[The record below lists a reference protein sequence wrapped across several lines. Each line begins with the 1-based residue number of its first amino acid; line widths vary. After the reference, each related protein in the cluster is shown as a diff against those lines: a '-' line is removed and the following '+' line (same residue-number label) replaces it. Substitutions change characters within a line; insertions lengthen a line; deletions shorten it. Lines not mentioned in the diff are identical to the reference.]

1 MRHFKTTCSLFA
13 IAAAMAAAPALADDG
28 LIFHVSGDRG
38 LTADVAGGQAEPNF
52 ASHVSIRPDGRVGGY
67 IEAEGAQTLTW
78 EAPGNIYAQRGA
90 LSFFWRAREAVGRN
104 EFPIFRV
111 SYADHSS
118 WDMVWLRIDWNGS
131 GFDAFVTDTN
141 LSRARVSWRGLETLD
156 PDRWVHIAFTWDETT
171 GVRLYVDG
179 QLAGEQAGALTL
191 DAGLDQ
197 MGPHSRIISPYQVQS
212 RYNFMRGGDVDEIK
226 VHDRALSAEQVAALA
241 RGGDIR
247 AEAAPIT
254 ADRWTAWRHRLGFE
268 GEPPPALEP
277 HTAIRKV
284 EFDSAYDL
292 GQRFLKG
299 SDGVRESTWPGVFYW
314 SRLPGRH
321 DYFEIPDW
329 NLYVE
334 GGRAVTFNLPDEPW
348 NRLEFT
354 GAADGTLTFIE
365 GQEEAPLATRPEGRE
380 RTTHALQTR
389 TGGAVR
395 FDNRLPETPIQEF
408 AAYNITAASAPV
420 GTSELSYVID
430 SAVAPDYP
438 ALDVLLDHVARRHPA
453 EERATVVATP
463 ASSIEMNRPAR
474 TPDGATQ
481 ARLPI
486 VHVMIPFDFRDSRPG
501 NPAHRGTYGWINY
514 DGGLDGIQLDLPPL
528 DVTPTHGGLY
538 PLNIRVKDPLWPE
551 RDLLDVNVSVEPN
564 RPYSLWLDTRDR
576 ILPNDGSLYFTL
588 AGAGEGL
595 TEDSLNGARV
605 RLVFKSRED
614 AAAEH
619 VADRFEQVRD
629 NLSFLVEERPQ
640 NRRLRLHDRY
650 MRDLEDILRVDP
662 NHEQARFHWAETNPG
677 QPWPAFEQ
685 PEAPEGTPLWAF
697 RQMEHMR
704 LLRHFMEWWI
714 DNRQSEY
721 GDFGGGLSDDS
732 DLTNQW
738 PGAALMGLMPDKVT
752 DSLNRMTDAIY
763 RLGMVTDGLPTIRT
777 DELHV
782 YEEGQNADA
791 QSLYLNWGDPTVVD
805 RLMTTARNYARIIE
819 PNAAGHTHFVSS
831 YFSATD
837 VVREGIWE
845 WSKPHSY
852 LILHAALMLGE
863 YNGDPTMRSLIVAMS
878 DHYLA
883 HGTRDAE
890 GNWSFPA
897 DINWRT
903 DEARGSLESG
913 DVGPYQMFWAA
924 WRWTG
929 DDKYLAPLEARVRE
943 RGPAQAAILN
953 ANVLD
958 ALNRREDW
966 GRALLE
972 QANRRGARG
981 YPLYAAWEMT
991 GDRAW
996 LERLYGDEIQTASQ
1010 RMFMMTEG
1018 HWWSDRVEV
1027 YSEFLQR
1034 ARLGGMALRRN
1045 QTFPGNTVSWRFAQ
1059 DGDAENIAILMPGA
1073 TPERFTV
1080 IAFNGS
1086 DREISAEM
1094 TGWTVTGGRWTV
1106 RSGVDRNGDDAI
1118 DGRAEQ
1124 RTVALERSRAV
1135 PLTFAPGV
1143 TTIHAF
1149 ELAEAA
1155 GGAVHDRPDLG
1166 IGERTIRVQDGALH
1180 VQVFSLGVH
1189 DAPAA
1194 TVVLEDARGRQ
1205 VASARSAALPSAADL
1220 TPRSVEVVL
1229 PLPDGFVAAGHRV
1242 RLIADGDVAE
1252 VTLANNAVV
1261 LR

>member
-1 MRHFKTTCSLFA
+1 MRYFKATCSLLA
-13 IAAAMAAAPALADDG
+13 ITAALTAAPAWGQDG
-28 LIFHVSGDRG
+28 LIFHVSGDEG
-38 LTADVAGGQAEPNF
+38 LTADVAGGPAEPNF
-52 ASHVSIRPDGRVGGY
+52 ASHVSIQPDGRVGGY
-67 IEAEGAQTLTW
+67 IEAQGAQTLTW
-78 EAPGNIYAQRGA
+78 EAPGNIYAQRGT

-131 GFDAFVTDTN
+131 GFDAFVTDAN
-141 LSRARVSWRGLETLD
+141 LSRARVSWKGMETLA
-156 PDRWVHIAFTWDETT
+156 PDRWVHIAFAWDETT
-171 GVRLYVDG
+171 GV
-179 QLAGEQAGALTL
+179 QLFIDGEQVGEQSAPLTL

-212 RYNFMRGGDVDEIK
+212 RYNFMRGGDLDELK
-226 VHDRALSAEQVAALA
+226 VHDSALSPQQIAALA
-241 RGGDIR
+241 QAG
-247 AEAAPIT
+247 EVQAPPVSIT

-268 GEPPPALEP
+268 GEAPPALEP

-292 GQRFLKG
+292 GQRFFKG

-334 GGRAVTFNLPDEPW
+334 GGRAITFNLPDEPW

-354 GAADGTLTFIE
+354 GAADGDLTFIASE
-365 GQEEAPLATRPEGRE
+365 TETPLAVRPEGPE
-380 RTTHALQTR
+380 RTTYSLETR

-420 GTSELSYVID
+420 GASELNYVID
-430 SAVAPDYP
+430 SAIAPDYP
-438 ALDVLLDHVARRHPA
+438 ALDRLLNHVAGRHPA
-453 EERATVVATP
+453 EERATVVAVP
-463 ASSIEMNRPAR
+463 ASTIEMNRPAR
-474 TPDGATQ
+474 ARGDEPQ
-481 ARLPI
+481 ARLPM
-486 VHVMIPFDFRDSRPG
+486 VHVMIPFDFRDSRTG

-528 DVTPTHGGLY
+528 DVVPTHGGLY

-551 RDLLDVNVSVEPN
+551 RDLLDVNVSIEPN

-614 AAAEH
+614 AAIEH

-662 NHEQARFHWAETNPG
+662 DHEQARFHWAETNPG

-685 PEAPEGTPLWAF
+685 PQAPEGTPLWAF

-721 GDFGGGLSDDS
+721 GDFGGGLSDDT
-732 DLTNQW
+732 DMTNQW
-738 PGAALMGLMPDKVT
+738 PGAALMGLMPDKIT
-752 DSLNRMTDAIY
+752 TSLNRMTDAIY

-782 YEEGQNADA
+782 YEEGQNSDA
-791 QSLYLNWGDPTVVD
+791 QSMYLSWGDPTVVD
-805 RLMTTARNYARIIE
+805 RLMTTARNYSRIIE
-819 PNAAGHTHFVSS
+819 TNPAGHTHFVSN

-852 LILHAALMLGE
+852 LILHAALLLGE
-863 YNGDPTMRSLIVAMS
+863 YNGDPTMRSLILAMS

-883 HGTRDAE
+883 HGEQDAQ
-890 GNWSFPA
+890 GDWTFPA
-897 DINWRT
+897 EIHWRS

-913 DVGPYQMFWAA
+913 DIGPYQMFWAA

-929 DDKYLAPLEARVRE
+929 DEKYLLPLEARVRA
-943 RGPAQAAILN
+943 RGVQSLEMLN

-958 ALNRREDW
+958 ELGRREDW
-966 GRALLE
+966 GQALLE
-972 QANRRGARG
+972 RASERSATG
-981 YPLYAAWEMT
+981 YPLYAAWQMT
-991 GDRAW
+991 GDAAW
-996 LERLYGDEIQTASQ
+996 LERLYADEIQRANQ
-1010 RMFMMTEG
+1010 RMYMMTEG

-1034 ARLGGMALRRN
+1034 VRLGGMALRRN
-1045 QTFPGNTVSWRFAQ
+1045 QTFPGQTVSWRFAADQ
-1059 DGDAENIAILMPGA
+1059 DAETVAIMMPSA
-1073 TPERFTV
+1073 TPDRFTV

-1094 TGWTVTGGRWTV
+1094 TGWNVTGGRWTV
-1106 RSGVDRNGDDAI
+1106 RSGVDRNGDNAI
-1118 DGRAEQ
+1118 DGRADTRE
-1124 RTVALERSRAV
+1124 VALERSRSTS
-1135 PLTFAPGV
+1135 LTFAPGV
-1143 TTIHAF
+1143 TTIHEF
-1149 ELAEAA
+1149 VLAEAS
-1155 GGAVHDRPDLG
+1155 GGAVQDRPDLA
-1166 IGERTIRVQDGALH
+1166 IGPRTTRVENGVLH
-1180 VQVFSLGVH
+1180 VQVFNQGVRP
-1189 DAPAA
+1189 APAA
-1194 TVVLEDARGRQ
+1194 AVILEDAGGREIARGR
-1205 VASARSAALPSAADL
+1205 SEALAAADDL
-1220 TPRSVEVVL
+1220 NPKSVEVAI
-1229 PLPDGFVAAGHRV
+1229 PLPADFSANGHRL
-1242 RLIADGDVAE
+1242 RLVADGDIEE
-1252 VTLANNAVV
+1252 VTLLNNVV
-1261 LR
+1261 TLD

>member
-1 MRHFKTTCSLFA
+1 MRDLKTTCSLLA
-13 IAAAMAAAPALADDG
+13 VAAALAAGPAMADDG
-28 LIFHVSGDRG
+28 LLFHVSADRNG
-38 LTADVAGGQAEPNF
+38 LVADVAGGQAEPNF
-52 ASHVSIRPDGRVGGY
+52 ADFVSIAPNGRVGSF
-67 IEAEGAQTLTW
+67 IRAEGAQTLTW
-78 EAPGNIYAQRGA
+78 EAPGNIYSQRGT
-90 LSFFWRAREAVGRN
+90 LSFFWRSREPVGRN
-104 EFPIFRV
+104 QFPIFRV
-111 SYADHSS
+111 SYSDHSS

-141 LSRARVSWRGLETLD
+141 LSRARVSWKGLETLD
-156 PDRWVHIAFTWDETT
+156 PDRWVHLAFAWDETR
-171 GVRLYVDG
+171 GVQFYVDG
-179 QLAGEQAGALTL
+179 ELVGEQSGALTL

-197 MGPHSRIISPYQVQS
+197 LGPHSRIISPYQVQS
-212 RYNFMRGGDVDEIK
+212 RYNFMRGGDVDELK
-226 VHDRALSAEQVAALA
+226 VHDRALAADQIAQLA
-241 RGGDIR
+241 QGDDAQIQTG
-247 AEAAPIT
+247 PLT

-268 GEPPPALEP
+268 GEAPPAIEAY
-277 HTAIRKV
+277 TAIRKV

-292 GQRFLKG
+292 HQRFFKG
-299 SDGVRESTWPGVFYW
+299 SDGVRESTWPGVYYR

-334 GGRAVTFNLPDEPW
+334 GGRAITFNLPDEPW

-354 GAADGTLTFIE
+354 GAADGALTWLN
-365 GQEEAPLATRPEGRE
+365 GEAETPLATRPEGPE
-380 RTTHALQTR
+380 RTTYSLESR
-389 TGGAVR
+389 TGGSIR

-408 AAYNITAASAPV
+408 AAYNITAAAAPE
-420 GTSELSYVID
+420 GASELAYVIE
-430 SAVAPDYP
+430 SGVAPDYP
-438 ALDVLLDHVARRHPA
+438 ALDDLLHHVAGRHPV
-453 EERATVVATP
+453 EEQATVVALP
-463 ASSIEMNRPAR
+463 ATSIEMSRTAR
-474 TPDGATQ
+474 APEGAAQ
-481 ARLPI
+481 ERLPI

-501 NPAHRGTYGWINY
+501 QPAHRGTYGWINY

-551 RDLLDVNVSVEPN
+551 RDLLDVNVSIEPN
-564 RPYSLWLDTRDR
+564 QPYSLWLDTRDR
-576 ILPNDGSLYFTL
+576 ILPNDASLYLTL
-588 AGAGEGL
+588 AGAGAGL
-595 TEDSLNGARV
+595 TADSLNGARV

-614 AAAEH
+614 AAVEH

-662 NHEQARFHWAETNPG
+662 DHEQARFHWAETNPG
-677 QPWPAFEQ
+677 QPWPAFDQ
-685 PEAPEGTPLWAF
+685 PEAPDSTPLWAF

-791 QSLYLNWGDPTVVD
+791 QSLYVNWGDPTVVD
-805 RLMTTARNYARIIE
+805 RLMTTARNYSRIIE

-852 LILHAALMLGE
+852 LILHAALVLGD
-863 YNGDPTMRSLIVAMS
+863 YNGDPTMRSLVIAMS

-883 HGTRDAE
+883 HGAQDSE

-897 DINWRT
+897 EINWRT
-903 DEARGSLESG
+903 DEARGSLENG
-913 DVGPYQMFWAA
+913 DIGPYQMFWAA

-929 DDKYLAPLEARVRE
+929 DDKYLAPLEARVRQ
-943 RGPAQAAILN
+943 RGPGQVAILN

-958 ALNRREDW
+958 ALNRRDDW
-966 GRALLE
+966 GQALLE
-972 QANRRGARG
+972 QANRRGSRG
-981 YPLYAAWEMT
+981 FPLYAAWEMT
-991 GDRAW
+991 GDRSW
-996 LERLYGDEIQTASQ
+996 LERLYADEIQVATQ

-1045 QTFPGNTVSWRFAQ
+1045 QTFPGHTVSWRFAD

-1073 TPERFTV
+1073 TPERFKV
-1080 IAFNGS
+1080 IAFNGG

-1094 TGWTVTGGRWTV
+1094 TGWNVTGGRWTV
-1106 RSGVDRNGDDAI
+1106 RSGVDRNGDDDI
-1118 DGRAEQ
+1118 DGRAES
-1124 RTVALERSRAV
+1124 REVMLEQSRSTI
-1135 PLTFAPGV
+1135 LTFAPGV
-1143 TTIHAF
+1143 TTIHEF
-1149 ELAEAA
+1149 TLAEAS
-1155 GGAVHDRPDLG
+1155 GGAVQDRPDLA
-1166 IGERTIRVQDGALH
+1166 IGPRTTRVRDGALH
-1180 VQVFSLGVH
+1180 VQVFSQGVH
-1189 DAPAA
+1189 AAPAA
-1194 TVVLEDARGRQ
+1194 TVVLEDASGREIARGR
-1205 VASARSAALPSAADL
+1205 SEALPAAADL
-1220 TPRSVEVVL
+1220 TPKSAEVVL
-1229 PLPDGFVAAGHRV
+1229 ALPPGFVADGHRV
-1242 RLIADGDVAE
+1242 RLIADGDAAE
-1252 VTLANNAVV
+1252 VTLLNNEVR
-1261 LR
+1261 L

>member
-1 MRHFKTTCSLFA
+1 MRHFKTNCSLFA
-13 IAAAMAAAPALADDG
+13 IAVALTASPAVAQDG
-28 LIFHVSGDRG
+28 LLFHVSGDQG
-38 LTADVAGGQAEPNF
+38 LVADVAGGQAEPNF
-52 ASHVSIRPDGRVGGY
+52 ADHVTIQPNGPSGAY
-67 IEAEGAQTLTW
+67 IEAQGAQVLTW
-78 EAPGNIYAQRGA
+78 EAPGNIYAQRGT
-90 LSFFWRAREAVGRN
+90 LSFLWRAREAIGRN
-104 EFPIFRV
+104 EFPLFRV
-111 SYADHSS
+111 SYSDHSS

-156 PDRWVHIAFTWDETT
+156 PDRWVHIAFAWDETT

-179 QLAGEQAGALTL
+179 QLVGEQAGALTL

-212 RYNFMRGGDVDEIK
+212 RYNFMRGGDIDEIR
-226 VHDRALSAEQVAALA
+226 VHDRALSAQQVSGLA
-241 RGGDIR
+241 QGGSVSSQT
-247 AEAAPIT
+247 ASIT

-268 GEPPPALEP
+268 SDAPPAIGP
-277 HTAIRKV
+277 YTAIRKV

-292 GQRFLKG
+292 GQRFFKG

-354 GAADGTLTFIE
+354 GAADGTLTFVQGDGE
-365 GQEEAPLATRPEGRE
+365 TPLATRPEGPE
-380 RTTHALQTR
+380 RTTYSLETR
-389 TGGAVR
+389 TGGSVR
-395 FDNRLPETPIQEF
+395 FDNRLPETPIQEI
-408 AAYNITAASAPV
+408 AAYNITAGAPPV
-420 GTSELSYVID
+420 GASELNYVID

-438 ALDVLLDHVARRHPA
+438 ALDVLLNHVAGRHPA
-453 EERATVVATP
+453 EERATVVAVP
-463 ASSIEMNRPAR
+463 ASTIEMNRPAR
-474 TPDGATQ
+474 AAEGTGQ
-481 ARLPI
+481 GRLPI

-551 RDLLDVNVSVEPN
+551 RDLLDVNVSIEPN

-595 TEDSLNGARV
+595 TQDSLNGARV

-614 AAAEH
+614 AATEH

-685 PEAPEGTPLWAF
+685 PEAPAGTPLWAF

-714 DNRQSEY
+714 DNRQSDY
-721 GDFGGGLSDDS
+721 GDFGGGLSDDT
-732 DLTNQW
+732 DMTNQW

-752 DSLNRMTDAIY
+752 GSLNRMTDAIY

-782 YEEGQNADA
+782 YEEGQNSDA
-791 QSLYLNWGDPTVVD
+791 QSMYLSWGDPTVVD
-805 RLMTTARNYARIIE
+805 RLMTTARNYSRIIE
-819 PNAAGHTHFVSS
+819 PNAAGHTHFVSN

-837 VVREGIWE
+837 VVREGMWE

-852 LILHAALMLGE
+852 LILHAALLLGE
-863 YNGDPTMRSLIVAMS
+863 YNGDPAMRSLVTTMS

-883 HGTRDAE
+883 HGTQDEA

-903 DEARGSLESG
+903 DQARGSLEAG
-913 DVGPYQMFWAA
+913 DIAPYQMFWAA

-929 DDKYLAPLEARVRE
+929 DDKYLAPLEARIRE
-943 RGPAQAAILN
+943 RGAGQLSILGAN
-953 ANVLD
+953 ALD
-958 ALNRREDW
+958 ELGRRDDW
-966 GRALLE
+966 GQALLE
-972 QANRRGARG
+972 QARRRDARG
-981 YPLYAAWEMT
+981 FPLYAAWQMT
-991 GDRAW
+991 GDPAW
-996 LERLYGDEIQTASQ
+996 LERLYGDEIQTATQ

-1034 ARLGGMALRRN
+1034 VRLGGMALRRN
-1045 QTFPGNTVSWRFAQ
+1045 HTFPGHTVSWRFAG
-1059 DGDAENIAILMPGA
+1059 DGDAENVAIMMPGA
-1073 TPERFTV
+1073 TPDRFTV

-1094 TGWTVTGGRWTV
+1094 TGWNVTPGRWTV
-1106 RSGVDRNGDDAI
+1106 RSGADRNGDGAI
-1118 DGRAEQ
+1118 DGRGQA
-1124 RTVALERSRAV
+1124 RDVTLERSRSIA
-1135 PLTFAPGV
+1135 LAFAPGV
-1143 TTIHAF
+1143 TTIHEF
-1149 ELAEAA
+1149 SLAEAS
-1155 GGAVHDRPDLG
+1155 GEVVHDRPDLA
-1166 IGERTIRVQDGALH
+1166 IGPRTTRIENGALL
-1180 VQVFSLGVH
+1180 VQVFNQGIRA
-1189 DAPAA
+1189 APAA
-1194 TVVLEDARGRQ
+1194 TVILEDASGREIARGRSE
-1205 VASARSAALPSAADL
+1205 ALAAADDL
-1220 TPRSVEVVL
+1220 TPKSVEVVL
-1229 PLPDGFVAAGHRV
+1229 GLPPGFVAEGHRV
-1242 RLIADGDVAE
+1242 RLIPDGDAAE
-1252 VTLANNAVV
+1252 VTLLNNEVR
-1261 LR
+1261 L